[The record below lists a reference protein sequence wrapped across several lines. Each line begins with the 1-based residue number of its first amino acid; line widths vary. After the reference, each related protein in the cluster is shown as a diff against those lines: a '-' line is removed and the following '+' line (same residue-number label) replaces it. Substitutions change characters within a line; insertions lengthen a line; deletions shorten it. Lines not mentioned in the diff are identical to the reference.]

1 MLRNLLEKTAAF
13 HGFNKFGDCI
23 KKFEN
28 DPDELLYSRMINI
41 LSHGNYSLFEPV
53 EMQME
58 NKEYFKKI
66 YQDFLTRF
74 PFNENI

>member
-1 MLRNLLEKTAAF
+1 
-13 HGFNKFGDCI
+13 
-23 KKFEN
+23 
-28 DPDELLYSRMINI
+28 MINI

>member
-28 DPDELLYSRMINI
+28 DSDELLYSRMINI

-74 PFNENI
+74 PFNEDI